1 MSKKVVIKH
10 GARGR
15 YECATAPTFVAE
27 GFKLTDAEMS
37 FMRRPTGDDTRGYCL
52 RPAPYTLHPSPYILH
67 RESQKL
73 HPGP

>member
-37 FMRRPTGDDTRGYCL
+37 FMRRPTGDDTRG
-52 RPAPYTLHPSPYILH
+52 
-67 RESQKL
+67 
-73 HPGP
+73 